1 MRRASSGSSAVLLT
15 NHPHSLMYVDKH
27 VRAKPCWMMDVSR
40 SGKSREGKKKRRKAI
55 TEVIEIT
62 AKPCCNRLL
71 AELTLRMP
79 WLAVSLEPGI
89 PVLPH
94 YCVDGPHDLRI
105 RPRRDWLNF
114 PLRRV
119 RYVDGTP
126 IVWFDHVGITALR
139 VSAAPGILRLI
150 IRGKGS
156 KTRIMYLHHTVAA
169 ERANG
174 ESSGMTTGEG
184 ATR

>member
-1 MRRASSGSSAVLLT
+1 
-15 NHPHSLMYVDKH
+15 
-27 VRAKPCWMMDVSR
+27 MMDVSR
-40 SGKSREGKKKRRKAI
+40 SGKSRERKKKRRKAI

-71 AELTLRMP
+71 AELTLTMP
-79 WLAVSLEPGI
+79 WLAVSLDPGI

-126 IVWFDHVGITALR
+126 IACFDHVGITALR